1 MPRRSLVVP
10 FGILFTCLVLVP
22 ACKKKPAPT
31 AAPPEPSAPTST
43 VSSDY
48 LLFAHL
54 NVKDIRDGAIFTE
67 VKQAFAKAGGGS
79 DWDQL
84 EGRIGRET
92 GVKPT
97 DVDAV
102 TVCVTEAPARG
113 EPNFVLIVAANK
125 PIPKTSAFGL
135 NPQAKP
141 DARGFYQMPGGGLIH
156 FPNDKTAVLL
166 SPALV
171 PQYLEGYAKNQTS
184 GWPLTPDLTRSAAG
198 HTAFVVARLDKLPAE
213 ARNGNEF
220 KDFAPFL
227 TARTVT
233 VTADLKG
240 KELSTTARVTFPDA
254 TAAGRAKEKG
264 QELIKMA
271 TSEVEKLMTSKSDF
285 AAVLPAVKEAHRALQ
300 AARVE
305 VSGSD
310 LTLAAGYKVDFDLG
324 QMVTEAVKKVRG
336 SAEKITTTNNFKQI
350 GIALHS
356 YHDANGQVP
365 VHGVGPKGALLTTSL
380 FDKTNK
386 KPQPLLSWR
395 VAILPYLEQDNL
407 YRQFKLDE
415 PWDSEHNKK
424 LIDKMPKVF
433 APIGKPGKPG
443 YTHTQMVVGPNALQL
458 PSVRIPTSFPDGT
471 SNTIAAIEA
480 AEPVIWTKPDDV
492 MLPGAALPK
501 DLKKKFGGLQPGGFT
516 VVMWDGSARFI
527 PDTVSERTLG
537 LLLNPKDGQVIPS
550 DW

>member
-22 ACKKKPAPT
+22 ACKKKPIPT
-31 AAPPEPSAPTST
+31 ASAPEPGAAPSA

-67 VKQAFAKAGGGS
+67 VKQAFAKASGGA

-84 EGRIGRET
+84 EGQIGREA

-102 TVCVTEAPARG
+102 TVCVTEISERG

-125 PIPKTSAFGL
+125 PMSKTSAFGL
-135 NPQAKP
+135 NPQSRP
-141 DARGFYQMPGGGLIH
+141 DARGFYKAPGGELIH

-171 PQYLEGYAKNQTS
+171 PQYLDGYAKNQIS
-184 GWPLTPDLTRSAAG
+184 GWPLTPDLTKSAAG
-198 HTAFVVARLDKLPAE
+198 HTALVSARVDKLPAE
-213 ARNGNEF
+213 ARNSHEF

-227 TARTVT
+227 TARAVT

-240 KELSTTARVTFPDA
+240 KELSAAARATFPDA
-254 TAAGRAKEKG
+254 TTASRAKEKG

-271 TSEVEKLMTSKSDF
+271 TGEVEKLMTGKSDL
-285 AAVLPAVKEAHRALQ
+285 AAVLPVVKEAHRALQ
-300 AARVE
+300 AAKVE
-305 VSGSD
+305 VAGTD
-310 LTLAAGYKVDFDLG
+310 LTLTANYRADFDIG
-324 QMVTEAVKKVRG
+324 QMVTEAVKKIRE
-336 SAEKITTTNNFKQI
+336 SAAKMSALNNFKQI
-350 GIALHS
+350 GLALHNYAS
-356 YHDANGQVP
+356 ANNRVP
-365 VHGVGPKGALLTTSL
+365 IHGVGPKGALL
-380 FDKTNK
+380 KNANEK
-386 KPQPLLSWR
+386 PLLSWR
-395 VAILPYLEQDNL
+395 VAVLPYIEQDNL
-407 YRQFKLDE
+407 YRQFKFDE

-424 LIDKMPKVF
+424 LIDKMPKVY
-433 APIGKPGKPG
+433 APVNKPGKPG
-443 YTHTQMVVGPNALQL
+443 YTHMQMAVGPNALQ
-458 PSVRIPTSFPDGT
+458 PPFVVFPGSFPDGT
-471 SNTIAAIEA
+471 SNTIAVAEA
-480 AEPVIWTKPDDV
+480 AEPVVWTKPDDV

-501 DLKKKFGGLQPGGFT
+501 DLKKKFGGVQPGGFN
-516 VVMWDGSARFI
+516 VAMWDGSARFI

-537 LLLNPKDGQVIPS
+537 LLLNPRDGQVIPS

>member
-1 MPRRSLVVP
+1 MPRRSLIVP

-22 ACKKKPAPT
+22 ACKKKPPPT

-67 VKQAFAKAGGGS
+67 VKQAFAKAGGGA

-84 EGRIGRET
+84 EGRIGREA

-102 TVCVTEAPARG
+102 TVCMTEAPARG
-113 EPNFVLIVAANK
+113 EPNFVLIVAANR
-125 PIPKTSAFGL
+125 PMPKTSAFGL

-166 SPALV
+166 SSALV

-184 GWPLTPDLTRSAAG
+184 GWPLTPDLTKSAAG

-213 ARNGNEF
+213 ARNSHEF

-233 VTADLKG
+233 VMADLKG
-240 KELSTTARVTFPDA
+240 KELSATARVTFPDA
-254 TAAGRAKEKG
+254 TAASRAKEKG

-271 TSEVEKLMTSKSDF
+271 TGEVEKLMTGQSDL
-285 AAVLPAVKEAHRALQ
+285 AAVLPAVKEAHRTLQ
-300 AARVE
+300 TAKVE

-310 LTLAAGYKVDFDLG
+310 LTLAAGYKADFDLG
-324 QMVTEAVKKVRG
+324 QMVTEAVKKIQN
-336 SAEKITTTNNFKQI
+336 SAEKITTLNNFKQV
-350 GIALHS
+350 GLALHN
-356 YHDANGQVP
+356 YHSVYNAAP
-365 VHGVGPKGALLTTSL
+365 VHGIGPKGALL
-380 FDKTNK
+380 KNANEK
-386 KPQPLLSWR
+386 PLLSWR

-424 LIDKMPKVF
+424 LVDKMPKVF
-433 APIGKPGKPG
+433 TPVGKPGKPG
-443 YTHTQMVVGPNALQL
+443 YTHTQMAVGPNALQL
-458 PSVRIPTSFPDGT
+458 PAARIPTSFPDGT
-471 SNTIAAIEA
+471 SNTIAVIEA

-492 MLPGAALPK
+492 MLPGAVLPK
-501 DLKKKFGGLQPGGFT
+501 DLKKKFGGVQPGGFN
-516 VVMWDGSARFI
+516 VAMWDGSARFI

-537 LLLNPKDGQVIPS
+537 LLLNPRDGQVIPS